1 MMLDFPCTFHVL
13 SHLNS
18 ESMIPQEFIIGLCEK
33 VMRHSVRS
41 PVQQLYVDSVSVERQ
56 IAY

>member
-18 ESMIPQEFIIGLCEK
+18 ESMIPQELIIGPCEK
-33 VMRHSVRS
+33 VMRHSV
-41 PVQQLYVDSVSVERQ
+41 
-56 IAY
+56 